1 MPSSPRLVV
10 IAASAGGLPAIVEV
24 LAALPAEFPAAIT
37 IVQHRGPSEPQRM
50 IDILSQCTKLRVQHA
65 ATGTVLEPGTVY
77 VCPPGVHMTTERS
90 VHLVDGPRID
100 FVRPSA
106 DLMFDSVAH
115 AYGKR
120 AIGVVLSGCGADAA
134 LGSLAIA
141 HAGGTVIAQD
151 PRTCTFESMPAAVV
165 EIGAAEAMMTPAE
178 IALELE
184 RLVHGRARKRGPRT
198 NRPIDVV
205 LADDHR
211 IVLDGLRVLLEGEP
225 DLRVVA
231 HAEDGAAAIA
241 AAIELEP
248 DAVVMDI
255 RMPGIDGIESTR
267 QILAK
272 HPDIRVIALSA
283 ENDPAYIDRM
293 LRAGAAGY
301 LTKHRAFD
309 DLVTAIH
316 MVMDG
321 KPYLSPEVARLVKS
335 GSVRPPRSLVARRE

>member
-1 MPSSPRLVV
+1 VPSSPRLVV

-24 LAALPAEFPAAIT
+24 LAPLPADFPAAIA
-37 IVQHRGPSEPQRM
+37 IVQHRGPDEPELM
-50 IDILSQCTKLRVQHA
+50 LDILSRRTKLRVQHA
-65 ATGTVLEPGTVY
+65 VSGAVLEPGTVY

-90 VHLVDGPRID
+90 VHLVDGPRIE

-115 AYGKR
+115 AYGAR
-120 AIGVVLSGCGADAA
+120 AIGVVLSGCGDDAA

-141 HAGGTVIAQD
+141 HAGGTVLAQD
-151 PRTCTFESMPAAVV
+151 TRTCQFEGMPAAAVK
-165 EIGAAEAMMTPAE
+165 IGAVEAEMTPAE

-184 RLVHGRARKRGPRT
+184 RLVHGRAGKRGSWSDT
-198 NRPIDVV
+198 PIDVV

-211 IVLDGLRVLLEGEP
+211 IVLDGLRVLLESEP

-231 HAEDGAAAIA
+231 HTEDGAAAIE

-272 HPDIRVIALSA
+272 HPHIHVIALSA
-283 ENDPAYIDRM
+283 ENEPAYIDRM
-293 LRAGAAGY
+293 LQAGAAGY

-316 MVMDG
+316 TVMNG

-335 GSVRPPRSLVARRE
+335 GSVSPPRGRVARRR

>member
-1 MPSSPRLVV
+1 VPSSPRLVV

-24 LAALPAEFPAAIT
+24 LAPLPADFPAAIA
-37 IVQHRGPSEPQRM
+37 IVQHRGPHGPQVM
-50 IDILSQCTKLRVQHA
+50 IDILARRTKLRVQHA
-65 ATGTVLEPGTVY
+65 ETGTVLEPGTVY

-90 VHLVDGPRID
+90 VHLVDGPQIE

-115 AYGKR
+115 AYGEH

-151 PRTCTFESMPAAVV
+151 ARTCEFEDMPAAAVKV
-165 EIGAAEAMMTPAE
+165 GAAATVMTPAE

-184 RLVHGRARKRGPRT
+184 RLVHGRAWRRGPST
-198 NRPIDVV
+198 DAPIDIV

-211 IVLDGLRVLLEGEP
+211 IVLDGLRVLLESEP
-225 DLRVVA
+225 DLHVVA
-231 HAEDGAAAIA
+231 HTEDGAAAIEA
-241 AAIELEP
+241 AVELEP

-267 QILAK
+267 QILDK

-283 ENDPAYIDRM
+283 ENDPVYIDRM

-316 MVMDG
+316 TVMEG

-335 GSVRPPRSLVARRE
+335 GKVTPPQGRVARRR